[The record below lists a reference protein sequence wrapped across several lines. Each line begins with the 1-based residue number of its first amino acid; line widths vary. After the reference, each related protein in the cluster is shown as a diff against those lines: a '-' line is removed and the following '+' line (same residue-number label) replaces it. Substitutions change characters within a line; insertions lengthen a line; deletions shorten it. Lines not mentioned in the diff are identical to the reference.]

1 MEGDSGRMPLR
12 RGRAKAMSDS
22 GKKMRVIKAL
32 QEEEEEDP
40 TDNGII
46 PSVLRY
52 KHYTSLL
59 ISNSPSTN
67 IFPLLIHSLWKN
79 TTEGVCFRGTIK
91 DEIAFRILKMR
102 KGGSLATIL

>member
-12 RGRAKAMSDS
+12 RGREKAMSDS

-52 KHYTSLL
+52 QYTV
-59 ISNSPSTN
+59 
-67 IFPLLIHSLWKN
+67 K
-79 TTEGVCFRGTIK
+79 RGG
-91 DEIAFRILKMR
+91 ARIGR
-102 KGGSLATIL
+102 CR